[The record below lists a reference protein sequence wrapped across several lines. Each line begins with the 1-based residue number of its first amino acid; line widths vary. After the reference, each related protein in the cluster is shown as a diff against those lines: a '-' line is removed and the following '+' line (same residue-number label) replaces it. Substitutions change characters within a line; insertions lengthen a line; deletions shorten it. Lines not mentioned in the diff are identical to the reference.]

1 MMRYLKITPFLLG
14 HPIIISYLIFKINQ
28 ILSSDGFGVI
38 VAPIFVGFT
47 LFMIFTLIVDR
58 IASNRINIKSIV
70 VTEVLF
76 YIGLFIWVMSGVPGF
91 EIFDYTQF

>member
-1 MMRYLKITPFLLG
+1 MRYLKITPFLIG

-58 IASNRINIKSIV
+58 VVSTRINIKPIV

-76 YIGLFIWVMSGVPGF
+76 YIGLFILVMSGMPYF